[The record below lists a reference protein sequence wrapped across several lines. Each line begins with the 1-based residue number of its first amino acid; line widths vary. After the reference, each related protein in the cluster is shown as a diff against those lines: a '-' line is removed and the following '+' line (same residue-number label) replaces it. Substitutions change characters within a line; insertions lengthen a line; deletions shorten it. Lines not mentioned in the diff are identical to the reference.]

1 MSPALSTTAR
11 GSILR
16 KAGVKAIFVAGT
28 DTGIGK
34 TIVTGCLFRYL
45 IEKGY
50 SAITQKWVQTG
61 SNSILSSDIGI
72 HFKISKQDLNTMKEY
87 IPLILPHIF
96 KTPSSPHLASKLEN
110 RKINIHKIKKSFKTL
125 SSRFDFVIVEGV
137 GGVLVPVN
145 KNKLVI
151 DIVKELKL
159 PALLVAGNKLGA
171 INHTLL
177 TIEALNSRKIKILGL
192 IFNNLREQNR
202 IILKD
207 NPQIIKALSGKRIL
221 GVLPYEST
229 YETIYKKFI
238 PIGDK
243 IFKQLK
249 THP

>member
-1 MSPALSTTAR
+1 MIPALPKWESEGIR
-11 GSILR
+11 R
-16 KAGVKAIFVAGT
+16 KSGVRAIFVAGT

-45 IEKGY
+45 REKGY

-61 SNSILSSDIGI
+61 SNSVLSSDIRI
-72 HFKISKQDLNTMKEY
+72 HFKILKQGLRLVKEY

-110 RKINIHKIKKSFKTL
+110 RKINIHKIMKSFRTL
-125 SSRFDFVIVEGV
+125 SARFDFVIVEGV
-137 GGVLVPVN
+137 GGVLVPLN
-145 KNKLVI
+145 KDKLVI

-159 PALLVAGNKLGA
+159 PVLLVAGNKLGA

-177 TIEALNSRKIKILGL
+177 TIESLNSRKIKVLGL
-192 IFNNLREQNR
+192 IFNNLKGQNR

-207 NPQIIKALSGKRIL
+207 NPQIIKALTGKRIL
-221 GVLPYEST
+221 GVLSYGST
-229 YETIYKKFI
+229 YEKVYKKFI

-249 THP
+249 AHG

>member
-1 MSPALSTTAR
+1 MR
-11 GSILR
+11 SIF
-16 KAGVKAIFVAGT
+16 IAGT

-61 SNSILSSDIGI
+61 SNSILSSDIRI

-96 KTPSSPHLASKLEN
+96 KTPFSPHLASKLEN
-110 RKINIHKIKKSFKTL
+110 RKINIHKIKKSFRTL
-125 SSRFDFVIVEGV
+125 SVRFDFVIVEGV

-145 KNKLVI
+145 KNKLAI

-159 PALLVAGNKLGA
+159 PVLLVAGNKLGA

-177 TIEALNSRKIKILGL
+177 TIEALDSRKIKILGL
-192 IFNNLREQNR
+192 IFNNLKEQNR

-221 GVLPYEST
+221 GVLPYKST

-249 THP
+249 ANG